1 MLWLPACG
9 GKQTNNPHIKTA
21 DQLGGWKGRSYPF
34 LCTKEIPK
42 QQARQGLLFLVLRD
56 RMKATNLNLAR
67 YIMEYK
73 LLEKQD
79 VELMKYFV
87 DDDNTKYDEVIL
99 NTFLEEKNTFGYIA
113 KENDIIVGF
122 AFGYVLVKPN
132 GIKDFYL
139 HAIDILEEYQ
149 NHGYGTE
156 LVKYINSHSK
166 SIGCRKMFLITNKSN
181 ISACRCYEKAGG
193 INTTND
199 EIVYAYK

>member
-1 MLWLPACG
+1 
-9 GKQTNNPHIKTA
+9 
-21 DQLGGWKGRSYPF
+21 
-34 LCTKEIPK
+34 
-42 QQARQGLLFLVLRD
+42 
-56 RMKATNLNLAR
+56 
-67 YIMEYK
+67 MEYK

-139 HAIDILEEYQ
+139 HAIDIMESHQ
-149 NHGYGTE
+149 KHGYGTE
-156 LVKYINSHSK
+156 LMKYICVHCK
-166 SIGCRKMFLITNKSN
+166 SIGCRKLFLITNKSN
-181 ISACRCYEKAGG
+181 LSACRCYEKAGA
-193 INTTND
+193 ISTATD
-199 EIVYAYK
+199 DIVYAYKE